1 MQIYF
6 VSAADYVGIG
16 RKRTNDCADAGWRM
30 RGCNPRERTK
40 KATQG
45 GEGDTGRGH
54 ELRERLSFRF
64 LCNIFNYFFPLL
76 LFRYIIRPLTI
87 VHF

>member
-6 VSAADYVGIG
+6 VFAADYVGIG

-40 KATQG
+40 TRRNG
-45 GEGDTGRGH
+45 
-54 ELRERLSFRF
+54 LRSRNPRCGLNAPSF
-64 LCNIFNYFFPLL
+64 L
-76 LFRYIIRPLTI
+76 LFQNTKPFARFCILR
-87 VHF
+87 